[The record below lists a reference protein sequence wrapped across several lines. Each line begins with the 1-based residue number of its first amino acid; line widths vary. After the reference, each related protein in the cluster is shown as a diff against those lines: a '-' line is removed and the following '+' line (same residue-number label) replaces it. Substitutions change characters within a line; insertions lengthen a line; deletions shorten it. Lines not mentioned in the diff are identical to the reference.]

1 MTDLDRGHPT
11 PDPRLSV
18 ARDAVRSRRRVTAS
32 WRPQVLA
39 YIALT
44 KPRIIELLLVTTL
57 PAMILAAGGWPDT
70 RVVFAT
76 MVGGSAAAGSANAL
90 NCFLDRDIDA
100 IMARTA
106 RRPLNGSAVSPAG
119 ALVFGLLLGVV
130 AVGVLWLT
138 TNLLA
143 TGLTAAAIA
152 LYVLGY
158 TLLLKRRTSS
168 NIVWGGSAGCMP
180 TLIGWAAVTGRL
192 SLAPFVLFGI
202 VFFWT
207 PPHFWALAMR
217 FREDYA
223 AAGVPMLPVVATARV
238 VTHRMAVYTWAT
250 VGTSLA
256 LWPAAHTGYLY
267 PAAAL
272 VLGAGFLREVERLRR
287 QVARGETL
295 QPMRVFHWSIS
306 YLSGLFACLAL
317 DVLVRSWW

>member
-1 MTDLDRGHPT
+1 MPSALRSLAPT
-11 PDPRLSV
+11 
-18 ARDAVRSRRRVTAS
+18 
-32 WRPQVLA
+32 VLA
-39 YIALT
+39 YVALT

-57 PAMILAAGGWPDT
+57 PAMLLAAGGWPPT
-70 RVVFAT
+70 GVVIAT
-76 MVGGSAAAGSANAL
+76 LVGGSAAAGGANAL

-100 IMARTA
+100 VMRRTA
-106 RRPLNGSAVSPAG
+106 RRPLNGTAVSPAG
-119 ALVFGLLLGVV
+119 ALVFGTILGLI
-130 AVGVLWLT
+130 AVGLLWLM
-138 TNLLA
+138 TNALA
-143 TGLTAAAIA
+143 AALTAAAIGM
-152 LYVLGY
+152 YVIGY

-223 AAGVPMLPVVATARV
+223 AAGVPMLPVVATPRV

-250 VGTSLA
+250 VATSLV
-256 LWPAAHTGYLY
+256 LWPVARTGLLY
-267 PAAAL
+267 PAAAV
-272 VLGAGFLREVERLRR
+272 VLGAVFLREVERLRR
-287 QVARGETL
+287 QVARGEAAR
-295 QPMRVFHWSIS
+295 PMRVFHWSIT
-306 YLSGLFACLAL
+306 YLSGLFLCLAV